1 MGYSL
6 PLFLGFLTASA
17 GITPPGL
24 INMTAA
30 KVSVTEGRTRAL
42 IFALGATV
50 VVLIQTFVALIFAEF
65 IDKNPQI
72 VILLREIGFAIFLAL
87 TLFFFWRGGK
97 VQAPDQE
104 IKLHSKKSR
113 FFLGMLLSAL
123 NFFPIPFYVF
133 VSVTLASYNYFH
145 FTDPFI
151 YSFVIGSGFGA
162 FFGFYCYIAFFKK
175 METKTGFLLKN
186 MNYIIGSL
194 TGVVAMLTFF
204 NILEYYWN
212 AG

>member
-1 MGYSL
+1 MGFAL

-30 KVSVTEGRTRAL
+30 KVSVREGRTQAL

-50 VVLIQTFVALIFAEF
+50 VVLIQIFIAVIFAQF
-65 IDKNPQI
+65 IDRNPD
-72 VILLREIGFAIFLAL
+72 VLILLREIGLAIFIGL
-87 TLFFFWRGGK
+87 TIFFFLRGQSTQKPGK
-97 VQAPDQE
+97 KQ

-133 VSVTLASYNYFH
+133 ISITLASYNYFS
-145 FTDPFI
+145 FDNFFI
-151 YSFVIGSGFGA
+151 STFVFGSGIGA
-162 FFGFYCYIAFFKK
+162 FFAFYCYIAFFKK
-175 METKTGFLLKN
+175 LEDKTTFILKN
-186 MNYIIGSL
+186 MNYIIGTI
-194 TGVVAMLTFF
+194 TGIVSAFTMWNVIM
-204 NILEYYWN
+204 YYV
-212 AG
+212 